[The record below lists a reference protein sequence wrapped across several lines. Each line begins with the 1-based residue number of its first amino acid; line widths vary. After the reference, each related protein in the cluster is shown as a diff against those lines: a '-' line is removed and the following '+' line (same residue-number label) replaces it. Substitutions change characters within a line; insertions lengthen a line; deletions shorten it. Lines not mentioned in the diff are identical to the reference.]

1 METEFRLTVNGAE
14 RGVTCE
20 PDTPLLDVLR
30 HDLGLTGPKFGCGM
44 GLCGACFVLIEGRA
58 RASCDLPV
66 SAVGGP
72 VTTVEGL
79 ADGGRL
85 HPVQQAFVDEQAAQ
99 CGYCTAGMVMAAA
112 GLLRDRPAPTE
123 QEIRE
128 GLDGNLCRCG
138 THGRIIRAVQKAAEQ
153 MSGGPAVVPAPPA
166 ADVLVSQVPVAGGA
180 VLVPPSGSLV
190 AESGIAAGVSPLPAD
205 LAANP
210 VLARWLDFSRD
221 GEVMIRT
228 GKVEYGQ
235 GIWTALAQVAAEE
248 LQVSLAR
255 VRVAAVSTSASP
267 NEGVTAGSL
276 SVQDSGSAL
285 RQVCAQAR
293 DLLLAA
299 AAAKLGVAGAE
310 LAVADGQ
317 IRTADGPTGLSYWT
331 LAQPGMLDR
340 PADDPVPSRPPGQ
353 WSVAGRS
360 APRPDFPD
368 KVTGRPRF
376 LHDLV
381 LPGMAYGRVVRPP
394 GRAAGLTGLAGLDL
408 DPETV
413 LVQDGSFLGVIAET
427 DRAARRAAGRVARAA
442 QWQITPSLPD
452 AGDLRGFMLAARSE
466 AQTVVDQRAADA
478 AGADRDTSA
487 GRDTGA
493 ARDTGAG
500 RGTGPATRTLTAE
513 FSRPFIAHAS
523 VAPSCAIARWDG
535 ESVTVWCH
543 SQGIF
548 LLRDAIAAGLGL
560 AAGQVTVR
568 YVEGAGVFGQN
579 GADDVAVDA
588 VLLARAVPGRA
599 VRVQWTRED
608 EMCWTPL
615 GSAMLARLSASLD
628 AQGRIAT
635 WRQDVW
641 SNGFMGRPTQGGDPR
656 LLALTQVGGG
666 RPMPAT
672 PDLQPANW
680 MGASRNSVPGYDIPG
695 VQVTRHRLL
704 DMPIRTSSLRS
715 LGAHLNVFAIESVMD
730 ELAAAAGADPVRFRL
745 AHLTDPRARQVL
757 TQAADMAGWPLST
770 RTGRVRRDG
779 TGYGAG
785 VARYSGVA
793 GYCAAVAEVEA
804 DTDIRVRR
812 LWLAVD
818 VGRVINPDGV
828 INQVEGGAVQ
838 SASWTLREQVRFDR
852 DRITSA
858 GWDSYPILR
867 FTEVPQVRVRVMD
880 APGEAEV
887 GAGEVAQG
895 PVAGAIG
902 NAVADAVGV
911 RVRDLPL
918 TRERV
923 AQAIEES

>member
-1 METEFRLTVNGAE
+1 MEEAEFQLTVNGAE
-14 RGVTCE
+14 CSVTCE
-20 PDTPLLDVLR
+20 PDTSLLDVLR
-30 HDLGLTGPKFGCGM
+30 HDLGLAGPKFGCGM

-66 SAVGGP
+66 SAVAGP

-79 ADGGRL
+79 SDGDRL
-85 HPVQQAFVDEQAAQ
+85 HPVQQAFIDEQAAQ
-99 CGYCTAGMVMAAA
+99 CGYCTSGMVMSAV

-123 QEIRE
+123 RE
-128 GLDGNLCRCG
+128 VHEALNGNLCRCG
-138 THGRIIRAVQKAAEQ
+138 THGRIIRAVLKAAGKGSVGQAQAPAPAPAQAPAQAPALAAGIPAEPRPVPEPPP
-153 MSGGPAVVPAPPA
+153 GPVADAPAV
-166 ADVLVSQVPVAGGA
+166 
-180 VLVPPSGSLV
+180 PSGVAPLPASLP
-190 AESGIAAGVSPLPAD
+190 ADLAASLPAD

-221 GEVMIRT
+221 GEVTIRT

-248 LQVSLAR
+248 LQVTLAR
-255 VRVAAVSTSASP
+255 VRVAPVSTSTSP
-267 NEGVTAGSL
+267 DEGVTSGSL
-276 SVQDSGSAL
+276 SVQNSGSAL
-285 RQVCAQAR
+285 RQACAQAR
-293 DLLLAA
+293 DLLLGAA
-299 AAAKLGVAGAE
+299 AARLGLPAAE

-317 IRTADGPTGLSYWT
+317 IRAADGPTGLSYWT
-331 LAQPGMLDR
+331 LAQPGTLDR
-340 PADDPVPSRPPGQ
+340 PADVLVPSRPPGQ

-360 APRPDFPD
+360 AARLDIPD

-381 LPGMAYGRVVRPP
+381 LPGMVYGRMVRPP
-394 GRAAGLTGLAGLDL
+394 ARVADLTGLADLDL
-408 DPETV
+408 GDEAV
-413 LVQDGSFLGVIAET
+413 LVRDGSFLGAVAPT
-427 DRAARRAAGRVARAA
+427 DRAALRAAGRVARAA
-442 QWQITPSLPD
+442 RWRTSPSLPD
-452 AGDLRGFMLAARSE
+452 PRDLRGFLLAARSE
-466 AQTVVDQRAADA
+466 AETVVDQAGGDA
-478 AGADRDTSA
+478 EAV
-487 GRDTGA
+487 
-493 ARDTGAG
+493 
-500 RGTGPATRTLTAE
+500 ATRTLTAE
-513 FSRPFIAHAS
+513 FTRPFLAHAS
-523 VAPSCAIARWDG
+523 VAPSCAIARWDEG
-535 ESVTVWCH
+535 SVTVWSH

-548 LLRDAIAAGLGL
+548 PLRSAIAAGLGL
-560 AAGQVTVR
+560 QAGQVTVH
-568 YVEGAGVFGQN
+568 YVEGAGVYGHN
-579 GADDVAVDA
+579 GADDVAMDA

-608 EMCWTPL
+608 EMCWAPL
-615 GSAMLARLSASLD
+615 GPAMLARLTASLD
-628 AQGRIAT
+628 AEGRILT
-635 WRQDVW
+635 WQQLVW
-641 SNGFMGRPTQGGDPR
+641 SNGFIGRPTSGGEPR
-656 LLALTQVGGG
+656 LLAPTHLAGGV
-666 RPMPAT
+666 PMAPVPDGPPAG
-672 PDLQPANW
+672 W
-680 MGASRNSVPGYDIPG
+680 MGATRNAVPGYDIAG
-695 VQVTRHRLL
+695 LQVTRHRLL

-715 LGAHLNVFAIESVMD
+715 LGAHLNVFAIESFMD
-730 ELAAAAGADPVRFRL
+730 ELAIAVGADPVGFRL

-757 TQAADMAGWPLST
+757 TEAARMAGWDT
-770 RTGRVRRDG
+770 RGRRDG
-779 TGYGAG
+779 IGYGAG
-785 VARYSGVA
+785 VARYKGAA

-852 DRITSA
+852 DKITSA

-867 FTEVPQVRVRVMD
+867 FTEVPEVMVRIVAATD
-880 APGEAEV
+880 EPET

-923 AQAIEES
+923 ARAIEES

>member
-1 METEFRLTVNGAE
+1 METEFRLTVNGAK
-14 RGVTCE
+14 RSVSCE

-30 HDLGLTGPKFGCGM
+30 HDLGLAGPKFGCGT

-72 VTTVEGL
+72 VTTLEGL
-79 ADGGRL
+79 LDGDRL
-85 HPVQQAFVDEQAAQ
+85 HPVQQAFIDEQAAQ
-99 CGYCTAGMVMAAA
+99 CGYCTSGMVMAAA

-123 QEIRE
+123 QEVRE
-128 GLDGNLCRCG
+128 ALDGNLCRCG
-138 THGRIIRAVQKAAEQ
+138 THGRIIRAVQKAAARA
-153 MSGGPAVVPAPPA
+153 SGGSAVVPGPPA
-166 ADVLVSQVPVAGGA
+166 GQVLASRVPAGGTQPA
-180 VLVPPSGSLV
+180 QGPVLAPARPPV
-190 AESGIAAGVSPLPAD
+190 AESGVPSSVSPLPAD

-210 VLARWLDFSRD
+210 LLARWLDFSRD
-221 GEVMIRT
+221 GEVTIRV

-248 LQVSLAR
+248 LQVALAR
-255 VRVAAVSTSASP
+255 VRMAPVSTSTSP
-267 NEGVTAGSL
+267 DEGVTAGSL

-285 RQVCAQAR
+285 RQACAQAR
-293 DLLLAA
+293 GVLLDAA
-299 AAAKLGVAGAE
+299 AARLGVPHAE
-310 LAVADGQ
+310 LTVADGQ
-317 IRTADGPTGLSYWT
+317 ILADGPTGLSYWT
-331 LAQPGMLDR
+331 LAQPGLLDR
-340 PADDPVPSRPPGQ
+340 PADAPVPSRPPDE

-360 APRPDFPD
+360 APRLDIPD

-394 GRAAGLTGLAGLDL
+394 AQAAELTKLADLDL
-408 DPETV
+408 DGEAV
-413 LVQDGSFLGVIAET
+413 LVRDGSFLGVVAET
-427 DRAARRAAGRVARAA
+427 DQAARRAAGRVARAA
-442 QWQITPSLPD
+442 RWRTSPSLPD
-452 AGDLRGFMLAARSE
+452 AGDLRGFLLSAPSQEETVADQPAGDAGGPAAR
-466 AQTVVDQRAADA
+466 TV
-478 AGADRDTSA
+478 
-487 GRDTGA
+487 
-493 ARDTGAG
+493 
-500 RGTGPATRTLTAE
+500 TAE
-513 FSRPFIAHAS
+513 FTRPFLAHAS

-535 ESVTVWCH
+535 GSVTVWSH
-543 SQGIF
+543 TQGIF
-548 LLRDAIAAGLGL
+548 LLRAAIAAGLAL
-560 AAGQVTVR
+560 EAAQVTVQ
-568 YVEGAGVFGQN
+568 YVEGAGVYGQN
-579 GADDVAVDA
+579 GADDVAMDA

-599 VRVQWTRED
+599 VRVQWTRQD
-608 EMCWTPL
+608 EMCWPPM
-615 GSAMLARLSASLD
+615 GSAMLARVSAGLD
-628 AQGRIAT
+628 AAGRIVT

-641 SNGFMGRPTQGGDPR
+641 SNGFMGRPTMGGDPR
-656 LLALTQVGGG
+656 LLALTHRAGGH
-666 RPMPAT
+666 PMPPA

-680 MGASRNSVPGYDIPG
+680 MGASRNSVPGYAIPG
-695 VQVTRHRLL
+695 LHVTRHRLL

-715 LGAHLNVFAIESVMD
+715 LGAHLNVFAIESFMD
-730 ELAAAAGADPVRFRL
+730 ELAAAAGADPVAFRL

-757 TQAADMAGWPLST
+757 TEAAAMAGWEN
-770 RTGRVRRDG
+770 RVRRDG
-779 TGYGAG
+779 TGYGVG

-793 GYCAAVAEVEA
+793 GYCAVVAEVEA
-804 DTDIRVRR
+804 DTDVRLRR

-852 DRITSA
+852 DQITSA

-867 FTEVPQVRVRVMD
+867 FTEVPDVTVRVMD

-918 TRERV
+918 TRERI
-923 AQAIEES
+923 ARTIEEN